1 MASFI
6 RIKVTDSL
14 RAAGEL
20 YHQLVLLV
28 GENGTGK
35 TAVLQELA
43 TDLGVS
49 VNNLNLELSVQMLEL
64 TARQR
69 IQRLPSL
76 LDQVVRS
83 TQSLIIFDNIEILF
97 DKSLAVDPLR
107 LLQGVARNHRVLA
120 AWNGRADG
128 KMLVYAEPDHPEYR
142 KYDVP
147 DALIVS
153 MNGWASIDPAV
164 QR

>member
-107 LLQGVARNHRVLA
+107 LLQGVARNHLVLA

-128 KMLVYAEPDHPEYR
+128 KTLVYAEPDHPEYR
-142 KYDVP
+142 KYDAP

-153 MNGWASIDPAV
+153 MNGWASIDSAV

>member
-49 VNNLNLELSVQMLEL
+49 VNNLNLDLSVQMLEL

-76 LDQVVRS
+76 FDQVVRS

-97 DKSLAVDPLR
+97 DKGLAVDPLR
-107 LLQGVARNHRVLA
+107 LLQGVARNHLVLA

-128 KMLVYAEPDHPEYR
+128 KTLVYAEPDHPEYR
-142 KYDVP
+142 KYDAP

>member
-14 RAAGEL
+14 RAAREL

-49 VNNLNLELSVQMLEL
+49 VNNLNLDLSVQMLDMS
-64 TARQR
+64 TRQR

-83 TQSLIIFDNIEILF
+83 TQSPIILDNIEILF

-107 LLQGVARNHRVLA
+107 LLQGVARNHLVLA

-128 KMLVYAEPDHPEYR
+128 KTLVYAEPDHPEYR
-142 KYDVP
+142 KYDAP

>member
-6 RIKVTDSL
+6 KIKVMDSL

-20 YHQLVLLV
+20 YYQLVLLV

-43 TDLGVS
+43 TEFGVS
-49 VNNLNLELSVQMLEL
+49 VNNLNLDLSVQMLEL

-83 TQSLIIFDNIEILF
+83 TQPVIILDNIEILF

-107 LLQGVARNHRVLA
+107 LLQGVARNHLVLA
-120 AWNGRADG
+120 AWNGNTDG
-128 KMLVYAEPDHPEYR
+128 KTLVYADPDHLEYR
-142 KYDVP
+142 KYDAP

-153 MNGWASIDPAV
+153 MNNWASIDHAA